1 MAPIL
6 TSRRMS
12 NPHTVQQLW
21 EAVTAIRNQKQ
32 VANMERILKFMK
44 REYGVSAKETQQQL
58 AYATKD
64 GLIVKDNSRAK
75 KGVRAGQE
83 QEAYWCT
90 VEQEDESKESHD
102 WYCCKCH
109 GPGEVLCCGS
119 CYRVYHPDCV
129 PEGVD
134 LGNLGSSWTC
144 PVCRQIKSPRQKLT
158 KPVLYK
164 LLNHVLK
171 RMKDKARDLHKKLN
185 MGALPNY
192 YNLVYRH
199 VDLAT
204 IMQKVEDKR
213 YRCIEE
219 FQADAEMM
227 VHTAVIYH
235 GQTHERTDLC
245 QFTLNDCNYDLAEIQ
260 LCKDCYLMSNSRT
273 DKGWFC
279 KPCDPAHEVVW
290 AQMKG
295 FGYWPA
301 KVLQRVD
308 SNVDVRFFGSR
319 HQRAWIPEEK
329 TRDISVHHSKLSV
342 KATQGWRKALK
353 ELHTYLGK
361 NPRSDSEESVDSKP
375 TRKRSREDS
384 SKTEGSGEN
393 EDDVVSSTYS
403 DGDQV
408 ETKQSRLQDHSV
420 STSQA
425 SPDGVTADE
434 NTVKKEHS
442 SSTPPSS
449 PNPAPPEVIAPPPN
463 KKLRRNSTSTVEHQE
478 MPQLPKVPDGES
490 GSGAP
495 LQCKCQ
501 EVFDAMLAEKLAQQQ
516 KELQKEHQ
524 KALEKAVKEALK
536 KAKEEFKAEKEKA
549 LAHAKESAKME
560 LEAERKE
567 AAERAQQDKDE
578 ELEKLKTKH
587 KEEISFTKK
596 RQWCINCEQEAM
608 YHCCWNTSYCS
619 ISCQQSHWH
628 KEHKR
633 LCRRK
638 R

>member
-6 TSRRMS
+6 ATRRLS
-12 NPHTVQQLW
+12 DPHIVQQLW

-32 VANMERILKFMK
+32 VANLDRILKFMK
-44 REYGVSAKETQQQL
+44 REYSVIAKETQQQL

-75 KGVRAGQE
+75 KGMRAGQE
-83 QEAYWCT
+83 QEAYWCA
-90 VEQEDESKESHD
+90 VEQEEESKESHD

-119 CYRVYHPDCV
+119 CYRVYHPECV
-129 PEGVD
+129 TEGADVSK
-134 LGNLGSSWTC
+134 LGSSWTC
-144 PVCRQIKSPRQKLT
+144 PACKSIKSPHQKLN
-158 KPVLYK
+158 KAVLYK
-164 LLNHVLK
+164 LLIHVLN
-171 RMKDKARDLHKKLN
+171 RMKDKVSARDLHRKLN
-185 MGALPNY
+185 MGSLPNY
-192 YNLVYRH
+192 YNLVYKH

-204 IMQKVEDKR
+204 IMQKVDDKKYRSIED
-213 YRCIEE
+213 

-227 VHTAVIYH
+227 VHTSFIYH
-235 GQTHERTDLC
+235 GRTHERTDLC

-273 DKGWFC
+273 EKGWFC

-308 SNVDVRFFGSR
+308 GNVDVRFFGSR

-329 TRDISVHHSKLSV
+329 TRDISTHHSKLSV
-342 KATQGWRKALK
+342 KATQGWRKARK
-353 ELHTYLGK
+353 ELQTYLGH
-361 NPRSDSEESVDSKP
+361 NSRSDSEESEDTKP
-375 TRKRSREDS
+375 RRKRSHDSS
-384 SKTEGSGEN
+384 SKTDMED
-393 EDDVVSSTYS
+393 EDDMVSSTYS
-403 DGDQV
+403 DGGQG

-425 SPDGVTADE
+425 SPDGVADE
-434 NTVKKEHS
+434 SAAKKEHS
-442 SSTPPSS
+442 SSTTPPSS
-449 PNPAPPEVIAPPPN
+449 PNPAPPEVIAPPPT
-463 KKLRRNSTSTVEHQE
+463 KKRRNSTSVVEHQE

-490 GSGAP
+490 TSSGSP

-501 EVFDAMLAEKLAQQQ
+501 EQFDAKLAEKLAQQQ

-524 KALEKAVKEALK
+524 KVLEKAVKEALK

-560 LEAERKE
+560 LDTERKE